1 MFRKWQEKW
10 QVSALQLVFIIT
22 TFAIG
27 GSLCGWVG
35 RQLLLLT
42 GLDKGLLWIL
52 LYIVFITL
60 LWPISV
66 LLISIPLGQFRFFS
80 KYVGRIFSRFGKK
93 KTISPTTNTAKP
105 PSQLAIFASG
115 AGSNALKIIESL
127 KDNSQIRVALIVC
140 NKPGAGVVKIAENHQ
155 IPVILIEKE
164 RFFGQD
170 AYLSAL
176 EEYKIDFIVLAGF
189 LWKIPAVLIKAYPKK
204 IINIHPALLPAY
216 GGKGMYGHFVHE
228 AVIANK
234 ESRTGISIHYV
245 DELYDHGEIIFQ
257 AECDITATDTPET
270 LASKIHALE
279 HAHFP
284 AIVKAAIEKQR
295 AC

>member
-10 QVSALQLVFIIT
+10 QVTSLQLVLIIA
-22 TFAIG
+22 TFALG
-27 GSLCGWVG
+27 GSLCGWLG

-42 GLDKGLLWIL
+42 GLDKGLFWFI
-52 LYIVFITL
+52 LYIVLISL
-60 LWPISV
+60 LWPVSV
-66 LLISIPLGQFRFFS
+66 LLMSIPLGQFRFFS
-80 KYVGRIFSRFGKK
+80 KYVGRIVGRFRKK
-93 KTISPTTNTAKP
+93 KVADSSTNTEKS
-105 PSQLAIFASG
+105 PSYLAIFASG

-127 KDNSQIRVALIVC
+127 KNNEQIKVALIVC
-140 NKPGAGVVKIAENHQ
+140 NKPGSGVIQIAAAHQ
-155 IPVILIEKE
+155 IPVLLIEKE
-164 RFFGQD
+164 RFFKKD

-189 LWKIPAVLIKAYPKK
+189 LWKIPAFLIRAYPKK

-234 ESRTGISIHYV
+234 ESRSGISIHYV

-257 AECDITATDTPET
+257 ADCALTATDTPET
-270 LASKIHALE
+270 LAAKIHALE

-284 AIVKAAIEKQR
+284 GIVIATIEKQR